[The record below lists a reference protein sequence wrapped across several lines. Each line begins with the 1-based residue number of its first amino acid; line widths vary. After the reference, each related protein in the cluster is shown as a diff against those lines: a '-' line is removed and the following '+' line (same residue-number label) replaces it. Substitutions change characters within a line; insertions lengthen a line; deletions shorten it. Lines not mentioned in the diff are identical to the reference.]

1 MDGYVIQSLGMKGR
15 SVKVMT
21 CTDCIHK
28 NRCPVRS
35 RNYPC
40 TDFKLKVK
48 EKQNGIHNQNER
60 YNRLGK
66 RNKVD

>member
-1 MDGYVIQSLGMKGR
+1 MKGR
-15 SVKVMT
+15 SVKAMT

-48 EKQNGIHNQNER
+48 EKQNGIHNQNKR
-60 YNRLGK
+60 YNRLEK